1 MWRGR
6 PRNATVMNLLFRL
19 LALAS
24 GLTLAL
30 QPPINARLRAAIGD
44 PFWAAVTSFIVGTVA
59 LLLVAVVLRAPLP
72 DYANGFRA
80 PWYVWSGGL
89 LGAVYVASTIVVV
102 PRLGAAQMLSLAVL
116 GMMLGALLIDRFG
129 LFGLE
134 LRPFSIARILGAA
147 FVVAGVTVMTRY

>member
-1 MWRGR
+1 
-6 PRNATVMNLLFRL
+6 MNLLFRL

-44 PFWAAVTSFIVGTVA
+44 PFWAAATSFIVGTLA
-59 LLLVAVVLRAPLP
+59 LLLVALALRAPLP

-80 PWYVWSGGL
+80 PWYLWTGGL
-89 LGAVYVASTIVVV
+89 LGAVYVATTIVVV

-116 GMMLGALLIDRFG
+116 GMMLGALAIDRFG
-129 LFGLE
+129 LFGLGV
-134 LRPFSIARILGAA
+134 RPLSLMRVVGAA
-147 FVVAGVTVMTRY
+147 LVVAGVTAITRF